1 MHLVGVTNPP
11 EFADFYAATWPR
23 LFRVTFA
30 ITGDR
35 HLAEDA
41 LQTAFGLAY
50 ASWDKVQRAD
60 DPSAYLRRIVVNAA
74 IGQRRLAFRRREFST
89 PVLPETA
96 EGSGVAD
103 EVGSRHQLWAAV
115 QALPVQQR
123 AVVVLRFY
131 EDLSEQQIADALGCR
146 PGTVKSHASR
156 ALANLRSSLHQSATE
171 GDRT

>member
-1 MHLVGVTNPP
+1 VSNPP
-11 EFADFYAATWPR
+11 EFAAFYTATWPR
-23 LFRVTFA
+23 LFRITFA

-50 ASWDKVQRAD
+50 AAWDKVQRAD
-60 DPSAYLRRIVVNAA
+60 DPSAYVRRIVVNAA

-89 PVLPETA
+89 DALPEP
-96 EGSGVAD
+96 GQGVDD
-103 EVGSRHQLWAAV
+103 EIGTRHQVWAAV

-131 EDLSEQQIADALGCR
+131 EDMSEQQIADALGCR

-156 ALANLRSSLHQSATE
+156 ALANLRGSLHQSAAE
-171 GDRT
+171 GGRA